1 MSLYNNNRL
10 RARYNVGGEGK
21 RQDMR
26 LYIWHDHSSVT
37 QKLFMQKLEGNTKNA
52 DNDCLWVVGL
62 WVVHSCYLFSKL
74 FIKNTNYSYD
84 QNF

>member
-1 MSLYNNNRL
+1 
-10 RARYNVGGEGK
+10 
-21 RQDMR
+21 
-26 LYIWHDHSSVT
+26 
-37 QKLFMQKLEGNTKNA
+37 MQKLEGNTKNA